1 MRNKLIIFLL
11 TFPLFFPLSVSGQKL
26 INSPYSRFNIGSL
39 EPTGSFRSQAMG
51 GLSTSLRDINSIYFF
66 NAASYTSLDTNSF
79 IFDFGFDYGQN
90 RMSDGDGTYV
100 SDDMNFDHLFMALPL
115 NKRGGLAFGVVPVSN
130 GYYSMI
136 ENVTKDHPN
145 YDEVV
150 GEYSSTHKGE
160 GVLTNLFVGAGFN
173 ITKNLSAGVNLTILF
188 GKIKRTNSN
197 SFSDDELYN
206 VYSNSSIEELQL
218 GGTNLDYGIQ
228 YNLPLKNNY
237 FLTAG
242 ASISTGKNYRS
253 TYDLTNT
260 KYTAFGTTDTITSIH
275 EKGRDTYIPGTLR
288 IGLSVGKKNKFSA
301 GLEYEAAKWS
311 KAKIPGSVGYA
322 ADTRSY
328 AFGAEFI
335 PDKFSNYSLLKK
347 IEYRIGAHMGNE
359 YLIFNGEQIKEIGA
373 SFGFGIP
380 LSNSLK
386 DPGRS
391 RSRTNVFFDYSRK
404 SGSVTNGLH
413 TENFYTVGVSLNFYD
428 FWFVKRK
435 YD

>member
-11 TFPLFFPLSVSGQKL
+11 TFLFFFTFSAFGQKL

-51 GLSTSLRDINSIYFF
+51 GLSTSLRDINTIYFF
-66 NAASYTSLDTNSF
+66 NPASYTSLDTNSF

-90 RMSDGDGTYV
+90 RMPDGEGTYV
-100 SDDMNFDHLFMALPL
+100 SDDMNFAHLLMGMPL
-115 NKRGGLAFGVVPVSN
+115 KKGGGMAFGIVPVSN
-130 GYYSMI
+130 GYYNMI
-136 ENVTKDHPN
+136 ENVTKDHPD

-188 GKIKRTNSN
+188 GKLKRTNSN
-197 SFSDDELYN
+197 NFSDKELYN
-206 VYSNSSIEELQL
+206 VYSNSSIEELRL
-218 GGTNLDYGIQ
+218 GGTNLNYGIQ

-253 TYDLTNT
+253 TYDLSNT
-260 KYTAFGTTDTITSIH
+260 KFTVFGTTDTIMSIH

-288 IGLSVGKKNKFSA
+288 IGASIAKRNKFSA
-301 GLEYEAAKWS
+301 GLEYESAKWS

-335 PDKFSNYSLLKK
+335 PDKFSNYSFLKK
-347 IEYRIGAHMGNE
+347 IEYRIGAHMGDE
-359 YLIFNGEQIKEIGA
+359 YQIFYGEQIKEIGA

-386 DPGRS
+386 DPVRS
-391 RSRTNVFFDYSRK
+391 RSRINVFFDYSKK
-404 SGSVTNGLH
+404 SGSAANGLH